1 MEIPDQEELESESE
15 LQVFHE
21 TQISNFDGSNSWVL
35 TSIWNGILLSSNDC
49 FIFQFDFSLNYVE
62 INIYVNLF

>member
-35 TSIWNGILLSSNDC
+35 SRTWNDILLSSNDC
-49 FIFQFDFSLNYVE
+49 FIF
-62 INIYVNLF
+62 